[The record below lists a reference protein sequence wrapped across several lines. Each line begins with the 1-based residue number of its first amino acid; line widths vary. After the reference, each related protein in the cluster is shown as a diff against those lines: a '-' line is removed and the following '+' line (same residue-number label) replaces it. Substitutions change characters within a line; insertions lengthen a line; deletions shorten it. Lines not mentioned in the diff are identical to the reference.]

1 MRAHDPSEIE
11 IDIAVAQKQLAKL
24 ADEQRRIQD
33 KIHAE
38 LRTQNLISF
47 LAALKQPA
55 APGANVSELAE
66 LEQDIRSRL
75 KS

>member
-1 MRAHDPSEIE
+1 MPANDPSEIE

-24 ADEQRRIQD
+24 ADEQRRVQE
-33 KIHAE
+33 KIHVE

-47 LAALKQPA
+47 FAALKQPA
-55 APGANVSELAE
+55 APGADDSELEALQ
-66 LEQDIRSRL
+66 LEIRTRL